1 MKKNNQAQL
10 TSEEESRYVELQNMA
25 LDAAR
30 SGQTS
35 TLEPMLRSGMPVNL
49 SDHKGNS
56 LIMLASYHDHPET
69 VECLAYYQANV
80 DQRNDRGQTPLA
92 GVAFKG
98 HMDCA
103 RILVHYGAN
112 AEAPQ
117 GHGQTPVSFAAM
129 FGRKEM
135 LSFLQSVGTKRP
147 LKNGLLR
154 LCVMMT
160 RIVRRAVGRVI
171 ESRNQRRLRWAVYH

>member
-1 MKKNNQAQL
+1 MKNTPSQL
-10 TSEEESRYVELQNMA
+10 SSAEETRYTELQQMA
-25 LDAAR
+25 IDAAR
-30 SGQTS
+30 KGQTA

-56 LIMLASYHDHPET
+56 LIMLASYHDHSDT
-69 VECLAYYQANV
+69 VECLAYYQADV

-92 GVAFKG
+92 GAAFKG
-98 HMDCA
+98 HLDCA

-135 LSFLQSVGTKRP
+135 LSFLQSVAGKHP
-147 LKNGLLR
+147 LKNRLFR
-154 LCVMMT
+154 LCAGVT
-160 RIVRRAVGRVI
+160 RVVRMVANRVI
-171 ESRNQRRLRWAVYH
+171 VSRNQRRLRWAVYH